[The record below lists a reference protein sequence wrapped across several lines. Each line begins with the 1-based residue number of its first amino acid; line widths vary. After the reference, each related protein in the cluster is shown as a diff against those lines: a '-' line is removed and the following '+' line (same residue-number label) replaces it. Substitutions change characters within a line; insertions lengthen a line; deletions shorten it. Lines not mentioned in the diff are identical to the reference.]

1 MNKDSDVSLLD
12 PISSAELIIYDGWN
26 RSLDR
31 FRRHRD
37 FLILITNTRSLTGRM
52 RTRTHMHS
60 KRRAQTPHMDFM
72 VSEGIELTAFY
83 SFKCVVE
90 SQSQWPLH

>member
-1 MNKDSDVSLLD
+1 MMDGTDRSIDSDAM
-12 PISSAELIIYDGWN
+12 I
-26 RSLDR
+26 
-31 FRRHRD
+31 RD

>member
-1 MNKDSDVSLLD
+1 MNNGSDVSLLD
-12 PISSAELIIYDGWN
+12 PISSAELIIYDRWN
-26 RSLDR
+26 RLLDR

-52 RTRTHMHS
+52 RTHMHS